1 MIAFNKSLDIEKGY
15 KYIDEAIKKRKISGD
30 GEFTKKCNSWFE
42 ENYHCKKALLTT
54 SCTHALEMA
63 AILIDTKQ
71 DDEIISPSYTFV
83 STVNAFVLR
92 GAKIKFI
99 DIERDTMNIDADKIE
114 KAITDKT
121 KAIVVVHYA
130 GVSCNMDEI
139 MNIARKHNIYVIE
152 DAAQGVHATYKDKF
166 LGTIGDIGCYS
177 FHDTKNYTMG
187 EGGAIIINNEKFI
200 ERAEIIRE
208 KGTDRTKF
216 FRGEV
221 DKYTWVDIGSSYLPS
236 DINAAYLYG
245 QLEIVDEINKNRL
258 DTWNNYYKNLKN
270 IKEIELPTIP
280 EYAVHNGHM
289 FYIKLDSHK
298 IRNDIMNYLRENG
311 IYSVFHY
318 IPLHSAK
325 AGENY
330 GEFIGEDRYTTVE
343 SEKLLRLPMYYGLE
357 KEDVIYICNKIREY
371 FKI

>member
-1 MIAFNKSLDIEKGY
+1 MKKLIFVTMLLIAILPLLASLAFDEPVPLYDFDNYELSTQKICPNGNQVLLFEQSNKGIRNNYMQIYSP
-15 KYIDEAIKKRKISGD
+15 
-30 GEFTKKCNSWFE
+30 
-42 ENYHCKKALLTT
+42 ENEALLAE
-54 SCTHALEMA
+54 SV
-63 AILIDTKQ
+63 LI
-71 DDEIISPSYTFV
+71 EP
-83 STVNAFVLR
+83 
-92 GAKIKFI
+92 
-99 DIERDTMNIDADKIE
+99 
-114 KAITDKT
+114 
-121 KAIVVVHYA
+121 
-130 GVSCNMDEI
+130 
-139 MNIARKHNIYVIE
+139 
-152 DAAQGVHATYKDKF
+152 QGI
-166 LGTIGDIGCYS
+166 IGDIGCYS